1 MKIKNLIYTIKEQE
15 LFLSNLKKDKNR
27 IESAIEY
34 TENLIKK
41 YKKELENENKNL

>member
-1 MKIKNLIYTIKEQE
+1 MKVKNLIDTIKEQE
-15 LFLSNLKKDKNR
+15 FLLSNLKKDKNR
-27 IESAIEY
+27 IESVIEY